1 MGKYNKQM
9 VQACA
14 DWVRENGLIDF
25 GGATLTD
32 FCKAMGIDDQTY
44 YRWLGKVEFAEEIKK
59 AKEAFRD
66 SLEKDIVK
74 SLANAAK
81 GYEYTQTT
89 TEYTDVNG
97 KPSIKKQVKKNIRI
111 EPNVAASI
119 FLLTNLAPERWKNRQ
134 DSKTDVTT
142 NGRDI
147 GQQLIFSPTPLTE
160 QDIKEI
166 KEMQHGNEE
175 GGSDPGIPE
184 T

>member
-14 DWVRENGLIDF
+14 DWVRENGLIDY

-32 FCKAMGIDDQTY
+32 FCKAMSIDNKTY
-44 YRWLGKVEFAEEIKK
+44 YAWLGKPDFSEAIKK

-81 GYEYTQTT
+81 GYEYEQYT

-97 KPSIKKQVKKNIRI
+97 KPKIKKQVKKNIRI
-111 EPNVAASI
+111 EPNVGAAI
-119 FLLTNLAPERWKNRQ
+119 FLLTNIAPERWKNRQ
-134 DSKTDVTT
+134 SSDIAMSSDVKMSVE
-142 NGRDI
+142 DAKK
-147 GQQLIFSPTPLTE
+147 LI
-160 QDIKEI
+160 
-166 KEMQHGNEE
+166 NELMN
-175 GGSDPGIPE
+175 D
-184 T
+184 

>member
-1 MGKYNKQM
+1 MAKYSKDM

-14 DWVRENGLIDF
+14 DWVRENGLMDY

-32 FCKAMGIDDQTY
+32 FCKAMSIDDQTY

-66 SLEKDIVK
+66 SLEKDIVR

-81 GYEYTQTT
+81 GYEYDQVT

-97 KPSIKKQVKKNIRI
+97 KPRIKKQVKKNVRV
-111 EPNVAASI
+111 EPNVGAAI

-134 DSKTDVTT
+134 
-142 NGRDI
+142 
-147 GQQLIFSPTPLTE
+147 QQEVKVGDAKPMTMQEAEELIKSL
-160 QDIKEI
+160 
-166 KEMQHGNEE
+166 
-175 GGSDPGIPE
+175 
-184 T
+184 

>member
-1 MGKYNKQM
+1 M

-14 DWVRENGLIDF
+14 DWVRENGLIDY

-32 FCKAMGIDDQTY
+32 FCRAMGIDDMSY
-44 YRWLGKVEFAEEIKK
+44 YNWMKRSEFSESIKK
-59 AKEAFRD
+59 AKEAFRE

-119 FLLTNLAPERWKNRQ
+119 FLLTNISPERWKNRQ

-142 NGRDI
+142 NGKDI
-147 GQQLIFSPTPLTE
+147 GQQIIFSPTPLTE

-166 KEMQHGNEE
+166 KEIQNGSQES
-175 GGSDPGIPE
+175 GGDPGISE

>member
-1 MGKYNKQM
+1 MTKYKKQLIE
-9 VQACA
+9 VCA
-14 DWVRENGLIDF
+14 DWVREHGLIDF

-44 YRWLGKVEFAEEIKK
+44 YRWLSKVEFAEAIKK
-59 AKEAFRD
+59 AKESFRE

-81 GYEYTQTT
+81 GYEYIQTT
-89 TEYTDVNG
+89 TEYTSVNG

-175 GGSDPGIPE
+175 GGSDPGISE